1 MHLDRMGHIDNNGPL
16 AWVMMAWTSY
26 LPYWTRA
33 SCNASLLKSA

>member
-1 MHLDRMGHIDNNGPL
+1 MDRMGYMVKNAAV

-33 SCNASLLKSA
+33 SCNASLLKLA